1 MNIGK
6 TYSKFKELLTSSQQK
21 EFVIFIFLFLIA
33 MIFETLG
40 IGLVIPII
48 NILSQDNL
56 SFLNYGFLAKFNF
69 ERFSKAEMIIISM
82 STLLFVYS
90 IKTIFL
96 TFVSLRQTRFIAEIK
111 YKLSER
117 LFKIYLKK
125 PYDFHLQTN
134 SAQLMR
140 NVNDVDRFVQ
150 VMISLLMLITEVVV
164 VFGVGALLLFYEPVG
179 AISSIIVLGTAGFI
193 FHKRVQKKVNRWGKE
208 RQIHDGSRLMHL
220 QQGFG
225 AIKDIKILG
234 RENKFV
240 NEFSIHNKASAFI
253 QGKQLFVLS
262 LPRYWFELLTIIGI
276 ILLVMV
282 MVNQNKDLSLFVPTL
297 GLFAAAAFRLMPS
310 ITRII
315 NCNQDIRFGLPAVYT
330 LADEINLS
338 KKNNLI
344 DKKNDK
350 IIVND
355 IIELKKIYYTYPK
368 SSKTILNEINLTVKC
383 GTSIGLVGESG
394 IGKTTLI
401 NIILGLLSP
410 VKGQILVDGKNI
422 HDGIRSWQNQIGYV
436 PQNIYLNDDSIEQ
449 NIAFGIPENEIDNNA
464 INNAINKAQLSN
476 FINTL
481 ENGSKTKV
489 GECGERISGGQRQR
503 IGIARALYNN
513 PKILVLDEA
522 TSALDNESEQLIQK
536 TLAEL
541 QKGRTT
547 LIIAHRLST
556 IREADRIVVLER
568 GNIKEQGSHESLLE
582 QGGLYKRLYN
592 SSLSE

>member
-1 MNIGK
+1 MNISK
-6 TYSKFKELLTSSQQK
+6 TYSKFKELLTPLQQK

-56 SFLNYGFLAKFNF
+56 NFLNYGFLAKFNF
-69 ERFSKAEMIIISM
+69 ERFSKTEMIIISM
-82 STLLFVYS
+82 TTLLFVYS
-90 IKTIFL
+90 LKTIFL
-96 TFVSLRQTRFIAEIK
+96 TFVSYRQTRFIAEIK

-117 LFKIYLKK
+117 LFKIYLRK

-140 NVNDVDRFVQ
+140 NVNDVDRFTQ

-179 AISSIIVLGTAGFI
+179 AISSIIVLSSAGFI
-193 FHKRVQKKVNRWGKE
+193 FHKKVQKKVNRWGKE
-208 RQIHDGSRLMHL
+208 RQTHDGSRLMHL

-240 NEFSIHNKASAFI
+240 DEFSIHNKASAVI
-253 QGKQLFVLS
+253 DGKQHFILS
-262 LPRYWFELLTIIGI
+262 LPRYWFEWLTIIGI

-282 MVNQNKDLSLFVPTL
+282 MMNQNKDLSLFVPTL

-310 ITRII
+310 ITRIM
-315 NCNQDIRFGLPAVYT
+315 NCNQDIRYFLPVVDT
-330 LADEINLS
+330 LATEINSSKESSIVS
-338 KKNNLI
+338 KKNKEI
-344 DKKNDK
+344 A
-350 IIVND
+350 VNNN
-355 IIELKKIYYTYPK
+355 IELKNIYYTYPK
-368 SSKTILNEINLTVKC
+368 SNKTILSNINLNIKC

-401 NIILGLLSP
+401 NIILGLLQP
-410 VKGQILVDGKNI
+410 DKGQILTDGKSI
-422 HDGIRSWQNQIGYV
+422 YDGIRSWQNQIGYV
-436 PQNIYLNDDSIEQ
+436 PQNIYLNDDSIKK
-449 NIAFGIPENEIDNNA
+449 NIAFGISENEIDNNA
-464 INNAINKAQLSN
+464 VDNAINGAQLTN

-489 GECGERISGGQRQR
+489 GESGERISGGQRQR
-503 IGIARALYNN
+503 IAIARALYKN
-513 PKILVLDEA
+513 PKIIVLDES
-522 TSALDNESEQLIQK
+522 TNSLDSNIERAIINEVNFLKGEK
-536 TLAEL
+536 T
-541 QKGRTT
+541 
-547 LIIAHRLST
+547 IIMIAHRLST
-556 IREADRIVVLER
+556 LSSCEKIYKLTPSGLEIV
-568 GNIKEQGSHESLLE
+568 N
-582 QGGLYKRLYN
+582 
-592 SSLSE
+592 

>member
-240 NEFSIHNKASAFI
+240 DEFSMHNKTSAVIDSKQHFI
-253 QGKQLFVLS
+253 LS
-262 LPRYWFELLTIIGI
+262 LPRYWFEWLTIVGI

-282 MVNQNKDLSLFVPTL
+282 MMNQNKDLSLFVPTL

-310 ITRII
+310 ITRIM
-315 NCNQDIRFGLPAVYT
+315 NCNQDIRYFLPVVDT
-330 LADEINLS
+330 LATEINTLKES
-338 KKNNLI
+338 SILNKKNREVT
-344 DKKNDK
+344 
-350 IIVND
+350 VNNS
-355 IIELKKIYYTYPK
+355 IELKNIYYTYPK
-368 SSKTILNEINLTVKC
+368 SNKTVLSNINLNIKC

-401 NIILGLLSP
+401 NLILGLLQP
-410 VKGQILVDGKNI
+410 DKGQILADGKNVYE
-422 HDGIRSWQNQIGYV
+422 GVRSWQNQIGYV
-436 PQNIYLNDDSIEQ
+436 PQNIYLNDDSIQ
-449 NIAFGIPENEIDNNA
+449 KNIAFGISENEIDNNA
-464 INNAINKAQLSN
+464 VDNAVNGAQLTN

-481 ENGSKTKV
+481 ENGLKTKV
-489 GECGERISGGQRQR
+489 GESGERISG
-503 IGIARALYNN
+503 
-513 PKILVLDEA
+513 
-522 TSALDNESEQLIQK
+522 
-536 TLAEL
+536 
-541 QKGRTT
+541 
-547 LIIAHRLST
+547 
-556 IREADRIVVLER
+556 
-568 GNIKEQGSHESLLE
+568 
-582 QGGLYKRLYN
+582 
-592 SSLSE
+592 

>member
-1 MNIGK
+1 MNISTK
-6 TYSKFKELLTSSQQK
+6 YAKFKDLLTSSQQK
-21 EFVIFIFLFLIA
+21 EFLFFIFLFLLV
-33 MIFETLG
+33 MIFEMLG

-48 NILSQDNL
+48 NILSQDNVN
-56 SFLNYGFLAKFNF
+56 FLNHGFLAEFNF
-69 ERFSKAEMIIISM
+69 EKFSKTEMISISM
-82 STLLFVYS
+82 ISLFLVYS
-90 IKTIFL
+90 LKTIFL
-96 TFVSLRQTRFIAEIK
+96 TFVSFKQNRFIAEIRH
-111 YKLSER
+111 KLSER
-117 LFKIYLKK
+117 LFKIYLGK
-125 PYDFHLQTN
+125 PYDFHMQTN
-134 SAQLMR
+134 SAQLIR
-140 NVNDVDRFVQ
+140 NVNDVEYFIQ
-150 VMISLLMLITEVVV
+150 VMIALLILITETIV
-164 VFGVGALLLFYEPVG
+164 VFGVGTLLLFYEPVG
-179 AISSIIVLGTAGFI
+179 AISSIIVLGLVGFI
-193 FHKRVQKKVNRWGKE
+193 FHKTIKKKVNRWGEE
-208 RQIHDGSRLMHL
+208 RQTHDGSRIMHL

-350 IIVND
+350 IIVNNS
-355 IIELKKIYYTYPK
+355 IELKKIYYTYPK

-410 VKGQILVDGKNI
+410 VKGQILADGKNI

-503 IGIARALYNN
+503 IGIARALYKN
-513 PKILVLDEA
+513 PKIIVLDES
-522 TSALDNESEQLIQK
+522 TNSLDSNTEQAIINEVNFLKGKK
-536 TLAEL
+536 T
-541 QKGRTT
+541 
-547 LIIAHRLST
+547 IIMIAHRLST
-556 IREADRIVVLER
+556 LSSCEKIYKLTANGLKIV
-568 GNIKEQGSHESLLE
+568 N
-582 QGGLYKRLYN
+582 
-592 SSLSE
+592 